1 MDITRTFD
9 GPELNTEYLFG
20 LFAQLALNRNA
31 TTLLGVPL
39 NYTIVHFTANQ
50 NIASAATIINFEF
63 ASLGIIL
70 PVEIDTWNVF
80 NAEGQVLEYDATF
93 RWFQYLLDTLVIT
106 VMKVGNFASVTQV
119 IQYFTATLSQSIC
132 QVHQS
137 YCNGTNQQYASYS
150 ACYDFLTTKVRFG
163 KAHELGMNTLLC
175 RTIHENMVSFRPSV
189 HCPHIGPTGGGYCT
203 DDLTYGGVVTQ
214 PYFTNQPMVP
224 YGYQNSNATIAAM

>member
-20 LFAQLALNRNA
+20 LFAQLALNPNA

-50 NIASAATIINFEF
+50 NIVSAATIINFEF
-63 ASLGIIL
+63 ASLGVTL
-70 PVEIDTWNVF
+70 PIEVDTWTVF
-80 NAEGQVLEYDATF
+80 NANGQLLEYDATF
-93 RWFQYLLDTLVIT
+93 RWFQYLLDTLVVA
-106 VMKVGNFASVTQV
+106 VMKAGNFASVTQV
-119 IQYFTATLSQSIC
+119 IEYLTSALSQGIC

-150 ACYDFLTTKVRFG
+150 ACYDFLTTEVRFG
-163 KAHELGMNTLLC
+163 EAYELGMNTILC
-175 RTIHENMVSFRPSV
+175 RTIHENMVPFRPSV

-203 DDLTYGGVVTQ
+203 DDLTYLGVVTE

-224 YGYQNSNATIAAM
+224 CGYQNSNATIAAM